1 MAEDLK
7 ITEEDLATLLRSKVN
22 QVTNLELQMATL
34 TRALSERN
42 AEIAELKGEA
52 DAESG

>member
-1 MAEDLK
+1 MTEDLK

-42 AEIAELKGEA
+42 AEIAELRKET
-52 DAESG
+52 DN

>member
-1 MAEDLK
+1 MAEDLQV
-7 ITEEDLATLLRSKVN
+7 TEDDLATLLRSKVN
-22 QVTNLELQMATL
+22 QITNLELQMATL
-34 TRALSERN
+34 TRTLSERN

>member
-1 MAEDLK
+1 MAEDLQV
-7 ITEEDLATLLRSKVN
+7 TEDDLAALLRSKVN
-22 QVTNLELQMATL
+22 QITNLELQMATL
-34 TRALSERN
+34 TRTLSERN